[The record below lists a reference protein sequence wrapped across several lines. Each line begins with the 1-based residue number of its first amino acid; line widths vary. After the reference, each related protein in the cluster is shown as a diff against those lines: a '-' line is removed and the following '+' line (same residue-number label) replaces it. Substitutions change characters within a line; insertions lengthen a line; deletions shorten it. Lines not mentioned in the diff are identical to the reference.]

1 MHANIPD
8 TLRRSSRVPITVP
21 ILVTS
26 LEPGA
31 HFSEICET
39 LIVSAHGCSMRSP
52 MRLEAGVP
60 VHLHSKEGR
69 QTMAQVVDC
78 QPMGSDQ
85 QGWRLGARLDEPE
98 NFWGLKACPEDWV
111 RLPRLPESTPRQ
123 VPRKVAANTEA
134 THQPQNQ
141 VAPSLKIVLDKIQKQ
156 LSDDHLRA
164 VVADLVQPL
173 QAELAD
179 LREKLARGEPKR
191 SRFEVSLSQI
201 PPELEEQLWVRLRQ
215 DLGAQTLQQ
224 TREQAEQVLGAAKAA
239 IEQKIT
245 EAQDEFRPWVAQEL
259 QAVEQRAESISA
271 DIDDRVR
278 RHLRAGLGE
287 FQQQVVEAGNRLDR
301 RSEELL
307 LALQQ
312 RLGEEH
318 DAQRREMQDVQAAV
332 ASESSYLQ
340 GQIADLGGRVAKLD
354 ESARRLESDLD
365 ARLTRM
371 ASDTVSS
378 AHSELESA
386 ADAILKELGTRN
398 AQELGNQ
405 LDDAC
410 GRLKIIQKGIEAS
423 VSELLRTHVAKTLQS
438 FEQNMEKLAQHS
450 VGRWRLA
457 LAKDLKSL
465 AVILGEQFRLEGVSD
480 NNESQQPPAE

>member
-26 LEPGA
+26 LEAGA

-39 LIVSAHGCSMRSP
+39 LVVSAHGCSLRSP

-111 RLPRLPESTPRQ
+111 RLPRLPESSPRQ
-123 VPRKVAANTEA
+123 IPRKPAGNTEA

-179 LREKLARGEPKR
+179 LREKLARGDPKR

-224 TREQAEQVLGAAKAA
+224 TREQAEQVLGAAKAG

-245 EAQDEFRPWVAQEL
+245 EAQDESRPWVAQEL

-318 DAQRREMQDVQAAV
+318 DAHRREMQDVQAAV

-340 GQIADLGGRVAKLD
+340 GQVADLGGRVAKLD

-378 AHSELESA
+378 ARSELESA

-423 VSELLRTHVAKTLQS
+423 VSELLRTQVAKTLQS

-480 NNESQQPPAE
+480 NNEKQ